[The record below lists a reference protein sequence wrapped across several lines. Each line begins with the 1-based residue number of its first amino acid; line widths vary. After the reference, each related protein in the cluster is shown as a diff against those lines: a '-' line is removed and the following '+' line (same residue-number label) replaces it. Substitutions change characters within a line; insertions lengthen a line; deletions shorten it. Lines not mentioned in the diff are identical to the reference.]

1 MATGAGRISFLIDSP
16 LRDLAHAMRELD
28 GNVKKQIGAHTKA
41 AAQPIWEDELRDRP
55 VTRLQARLLADTG
68 KVGVTA
74 QNVFLRAGH
83 VGKLSSGT
91 PVQLLARAGEFGS
104 NPSRQIGSKSRRGKP
119 YTRTLGATF
128 GAQARGGNVVHPA
141 ARDSIP
147 RFAALWVQTAIRCI
161 HESLEEVT

>member
-16 LRDLAHAMRELD
+16 LRDLAHAMRELEPD
-28 GNVKKQIGAHTKA
+28 VKKQIGAHTKA

-55 VTRLQARLLADTG
+55 VTRLQTRALADTA

-91 PVQLLARAGEFGS
+91 PVQLISRAAEFGS
-104 NPSRQIGSKSRRGKP
+104 NPGRPVQSKSSRGKQ
-119 YTRTLGATF
+119 YERKLGGAF
-128 GAQARGGNVVHPA
+128 GTQARGGNVVHPA
-141 ARDSIP
+141 ARESIP
-147 RFAALWVQTAIRCI
+147 RFASLWVQTAIRCI
-161 HESLEEVT
+161 HELLEKVT